1 MFNIEILTIYTKET
15 FTNKLFDV
23 TTKHF
28 TTSSWNLK
36 ITKNESICI
45 SLQRTDFIC
54 AKDGRKKDVF
64 CTERSIQI
72 IINFLWIFLVLK
84 F

>member
-15 FTNKLFDV
+15 FTNKLFDM

-45 SLQRTDFIC
+45 SL
-54 AKDGRKKDVF
+54 
-64 CTERSIQI
+64 
-72 IINFLWIFLVLK
+72 
-84 F
+84 